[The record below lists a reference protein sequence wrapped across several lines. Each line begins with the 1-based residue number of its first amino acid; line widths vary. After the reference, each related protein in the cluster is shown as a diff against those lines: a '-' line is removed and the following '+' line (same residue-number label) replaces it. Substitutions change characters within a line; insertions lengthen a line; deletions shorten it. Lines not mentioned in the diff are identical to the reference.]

1 MLKLIAEDF
10 IHLDK
15 IETVLPLYQ
24 ALIAHT
30 RLEPGCLAYDL
41 YHDLKNPGHF
51 VFIEE
56 WENRAALDAH
66 VQSEH
71 FQRLVPLIDAHKRAE
86 QCLLTLLIAH
96 ARIHL
101 ARDLLRLLHT
111 HARGSRGL
119 FHSLRWQ
126 SL

>member
-30 RLEPGCLAYDL
+30 RLESGCLAYDL

-51 VFIEE
+51 VFIEA
-56 WENRAALDAH
+56 WENREALDAH

-71 FQRLVPLIDAHKRAE
+71 FQRLVPLIDVHKHAE
-86 QCLLTLLIAH
+86 NVFTHLQNYEALLPC
-96 ARIHL
+96 
-101 ARDLLRLLHT
+101 
-111 HARGSRGL
+111 S
-119 FHSLRWQ
+119 
-126 SL
+126 